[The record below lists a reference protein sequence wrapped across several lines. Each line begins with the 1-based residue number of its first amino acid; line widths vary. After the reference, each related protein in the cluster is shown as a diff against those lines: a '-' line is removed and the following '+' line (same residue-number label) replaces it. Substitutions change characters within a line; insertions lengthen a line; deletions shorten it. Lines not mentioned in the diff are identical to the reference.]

1 MILSDLYCTI
11 GKFNNAFILKEK
23 GLRLQQKLLGQA
35 NPIFIDILNS
45 LIWMTYMAQDFNSM
59 IKFLDE
65 MMNYTRVFDIDNSEF
80 AINMFNLIDQYE
92 NDGNIINIEQIISIL
107 EYITEIVFMSRGN
120 HDSNTMIVKE
130 KLAYK
135 LKVQADLVYQRYQ
148 TIIQSSEW
156 TDGEIDDIALII
168 ENTIIT
174 NEIDEIIESI
184 IPEMSTYLT
193 ENNNVIQDIIS
204 MVKQDD
210 INMVDGVR
218 IFTLDDIIDVGDE
231 YVEEK
236 VQDTFPKTNDK
247 KSRQPYIRQNRTGLE
262 DMRDILAGMFNELV
276 YNYYYHQ
283 YLSLIHI

>member
-45 LIWMTYMAQDFNSM
+45 LIWMTYMAQDFRSM
-59 IKFLDE
+59 IKFFDE
-65 MMNYTRVFDIDNSEF
+65 MINYTRAFEIDNSEF

-148 TIIQSSEW
+148 TIMQSSEW
-156 TDGEIDDIALII
+156 TDGEIDDIALIL
-168 ENTIIT
+168 ENTIMT

-193 ENNNVIQDIIS
+193 ENINVIQDTVS

-210 INMVDGVR
+210 INMVDGIR
-218 IFTLDDIIDVGDE
+218 MFTLDDIIDVGDE

-262 DMRDILAGMFNELV
+262 DMQNILAGMFNELV
-276 YNYYYHQ
+276 TITTITQYN
-283 YLSLIHI
+283 

>member
-45 LIWMTYMAQDFNSM
+45 LIWMTYMAQDFHSM
-59 IKFLDE
+59 IKFFDE

-92 NDGNIINIEQIISIL
+92 NDGNVINIEQIISIL

-174 NEIDEIIESI
+174 NEIDEIFESI

-193 ENNNVIQDIIS
+193 ENNNVIQDIVS

-262 DMRDILAGMFNELV
+262 DMRNILAGMFNELV

-283 YLSLIHI
+283 YN

>member
-1 MILSDLYCTI
+1 
-11 GKFNNAFILKEK
+11 
-23 GLRLQQKLLGQA
+23 
-35 NPIFIDILNS
+35 
-45 LIWMTYMAQDFNSM
+45 
-59 IKFLDE
+59 
-65 MMNYTRVFDIDNSEF
+65 
-80 AINMFNLIDQYE
+80 MFNLLDQYE

-135 LKVQADLVYQRYQ
+135 LKIQGDLVYQRYQ
-148 TIIQSSEW
+148 TIMQSSEW
-156 TDGEIDDIALII
+156 TDGEIDDIALIL

-193 ENNNVIQDIIS
+193 ENSNVIQDTIS
-204 MVKQDD
+204 MIKQDD

-231 YVEEK
+231 YIEEK

-262 DMRDILAGMFNELV
+262 DMRNILAGMFNELV
-276 YNYYYHQ
+276 YNNYYYQ
-283 YLSLIHI
+283 YN